1 VGAALS
7 EEAALEIVIRAA
19 FVYFFLWFLLRA
31 MGKRELAEVTAFE
44 LVILV
49 VLGDLVQN
57 GVTQEDMSVT
67 GSALAVTTM
76 ALLAVATST
85 LGFRSSRAERLLD
98 GRPSVVVRHGEVIE
112 EVLRLQRITR
122 DELAEQA
129 RKKGITDLREVEWAI
144 VESDGSFTF
153 IGPDAG

>member
-1 VGAALS
+1 M
-7 EEAALEIVIRAA
+7 EIVLRAA

-76 ALLAVATST
+76 GLLAVATST
-85 LGFRSSRAERLLD
+85 VGFKFRRAEGLLE
-98 GRPSVVVRHGEVIE
+98 GHPSVVVRHGEVLTD
-112 EVLRLQRITR
+112 VLAVQRITR
-122 DELAEQA
+122 NELEEEA
-129 RKKGITDLREVEWAI
+129 RKNGISDLREVEWAI
-144 VESDGSFTF
+144 VEADGGFSFIKTEPRSSPEA
-153 IGPDAG
+153 IS